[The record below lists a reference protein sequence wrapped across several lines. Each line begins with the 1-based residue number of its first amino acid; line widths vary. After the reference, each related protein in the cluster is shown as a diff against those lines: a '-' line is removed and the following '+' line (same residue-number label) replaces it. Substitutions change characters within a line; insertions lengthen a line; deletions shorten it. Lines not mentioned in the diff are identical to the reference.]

1 MKNNRAVLPVII
13 VLLII
18 FLPIT
23 VFVSFRKFSSGTA
36 LENPKKEHKYNN
48 KLFYYDN
55 SKNLIGTYECTS
67 SDCDDALSQI
77 DDETND
83 FYKEGDK
90 NSIGVFFNDFVFIT
104 DNNKTF
110 LYSLNT
116 KKSLLTINMIKNYSS
131 DIEGNY
137 VIIKN
142 DENLYGLFDLNAGNF
157 KIKPEYD
164 YMALANKMKDDKV
177 LSDKIIVKKLNG
189 YYLIDPEDNSLTD
202 TFGVP
207 IYDYND
213 NVIISNNNGVFTFYK
228 YNGES
233 LLSDLTIVK
242 YELISEYIV
251 LTDNNNSIYIY
262 NSKTGVVDKNYV
274 TVDNDSISYEIN
286 DNKIIIKN
294 NGTEF
299 DSYEIKSN

>member
-1 MKNNRAVLPVII
+1 
-13 VLLII
+13 
-18 FLPIT
+18 
-23 VFVSFRKFSSGTA
+23 
-36 LENPKKEHKYNN
+36 
-48 KLFYYDN
+48 
-55 SKNLIGTYECTS
+55 
-67 SDCDDALSQI
+67 
-77 DDETND
+77 
-83 FYKEGDK
+83 
-90 NSIGVFFNDFVFIT
+90 
-104 DNNKTF
+104 
-110 LYSLNT
+110 
-116 KKSLLTINMIKNYSS
+116 MIKNYSS

-213 NVIISNNNGVFTFYK
+213 NVIISNSNGVFTFYK
-228 YNGES
+228 YNGEN

-274 TVDNDSISYEIN
+274 PVDNDSISYEIN